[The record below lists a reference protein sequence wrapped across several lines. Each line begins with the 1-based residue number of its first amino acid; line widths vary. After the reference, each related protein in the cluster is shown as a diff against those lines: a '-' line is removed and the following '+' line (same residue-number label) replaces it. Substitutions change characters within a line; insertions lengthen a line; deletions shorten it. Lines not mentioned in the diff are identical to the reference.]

1 MDEIQYAF
9 IDEFGDYLFD
19 FEKENVSSHFIIVAI
34 LVKESNKA
42 LVETE
47 MEQIRRRYFQG
58 KEIEPNIFD
67 KNPTLGMQI
76 LHDMKELPFRVYA
89 YIIDKRKIREESGI
103 LYKTPFLR
111 FLNRAIYNDLSRT
124 FEQLDLAADDQ
135 ETKLFI
141 REFKNYIKTSSIPD
155 LFNYSAF
162 GFNNAQSDLLLQLA
176 KLMKGILAKG
186 YDKTQ
191 LSDRYRS
198 LFNIIKSK
206 FAAIN
211 LLPLDYKN
219 FLLDFKSENHHSK
232 YDEVI
237 IKQAV
242 DLAYKYIEKQR
253 KSDED
258 DEKLRLD
265 FLKFLLFNLKENPDE
280 YVYTEEVLDNLNA
293 IRDVKMN
300 PHYFRSNIVS
310 KLRDSGLLIA
320 SSKKGY
326 KLPICLNDLYDFVN
340 LSTLTIHPMIQ
351 RISKCRDQILFA
363 TNHEVDILEQKEY
376 GYLKKVIDMEKNP
389 SLK

>member
-9 IDEFGDYLFD
+9 IDEAGDYRFD
-19 FEKENVSSHFIIVAI
+19 FETENVSSHFIIVAI
-34 LVKESNKA
+34 LVKESNKV
-42 LVETE
+42 LIETE
-47 MEQIRRRYFQG
+47 MEQIKQRYFQG
-58 KEIEPNIFD
+58 DVIKSNIFD
-67 KNPTLGMQI
+67 TNPTLGMQI
-76 LHDMKELPFRVYA
+76 LHDVRVLPFRVYA
-89 YIIDKRKIREESGI
+89 YVIDKRKKREDSGI
-103 LYKTPFLR
+103 LYKTPFLK
-111 FLNRAIYNDLSRT
+111 FLNRAIYDDLSRT

-141 REFKNYIKTSSIPD
+141 CEFKNYIRTRSIPD
-155 LFNYSAF
+155 LFNYSTF
-162 GFNNAQSDLLLQLA
+162 GFNNGQSDLLLQLA
-176 KLMKGILAKG
+176 KLMTGILAKG

-191 LSDRYRS
+191 LSDYYRS
-198 LFNIIKSK
+198 FFNIIKNK

-211 LLPLDYKN
+211 LLPLNYTN
-219 FLLDFKSENHHSK
+219 FLFDFKSENHHSK

-242 DLAYKYIEKQR
+242 NLAYKYIEKQR
-253 KSDED
+253 KSEED

-293 IRDVKMN
+293 IRDVKIN

-326 KLPICLNDLYDFVN
+326 KLPVCLNDLYDFVN

-351 RISKCRDQILFA
+351 RISKCRDQILLA
-363 TNHEVDILEQKEY
+363 TNHEVDILDQKEY
-376 GYLKKVIDMEKNP
+376 GYLKKVIDMEK
-389 SLK
+389 LEI